1 MVYSNV
7 PCPQCREEDCHFGR
21 AYCANNLIHEQGAT
35 GRLVLDQQLREEIA
49 LELSPQ
55 QWWNFMKHVDDH
67 CSAVSELKECSAAA
81 MQDVGMDA
89 AEVESRLRESF
100 GKDGD
105 NALLK
110 RSREILA
117 NAGVTRLPAV
127 TINGAKVK
135 GSLKVECVLLR
146 RSLSLTMCATRCCVL
161 RVPARDTC
169 HRRWRWCVR

>member
-1 MVYSNV
+1 
-7 PCPQCREEDCHFGR
+7 
-21 AYCANNLIHEQGAT
+21 
-35 GRLVLDQQLREEIA
+35 VLDQQLREEIA
-49 LELSPQ
+49 LELYPQ

-67 CSAVSELKECSAAA
+67 CSVIAELKECSAAA

-89 AEVESRLRESF
+89 AEVESRLGESF

-146 RSLSLTMCATRCCVL
+146 RSLSLTMCATRC
-161 RVPARDTC
+161 
-169 HRRWRWCVR
+169 